1 VILVD
6 RKRYKFNA
14 IMNNLL
20 SILIFSVS
28 VFWKNLDSNS
38 FKMRELDSTQIDST
52 KRIRFDF
59 KVNTSGDWKIKYTFG
74 IEGTLYNNTSDTLY
88 FLTTTCDG
96 MQYSLQFDSDKFSLA
111 PSIACNAT
119 FDKIEKIAPKSQF
132 HFSVNFIN
140 KTKQKMIRLGYDF
153 YEVDRRFKLS
163 QNERID
169 IHNRSFFER
178 NIIWADRKWL

>member
-1 VILVD
+1 
-6 RKRYKFNA
+6 
-14 IMNNLL
+14 MNNLA
-20 SILIFSVS
+20 SILLFFVS
-28 VFWKNLDSNS
+28 VISKSDNSNLL
-38 FKMRELDSTQIDST
+38 KMNHIYSTQIDS
-52 KRIRFDF
+52 KSRIRFDF
-59 KVNTSGDWKIKYTFG
+59 KVNTSGGKKIKDAFG
-74 IEGTLYNNTSDTLY
+74 IDGTLYNNTSDTLY

-111 PSIACNAT
+111 PTIMCNVT

-132 HFSVNFIN
+132 HFSANLIN
-140 KTKQKMIRLGYDF
+140 RTMEKMIRLGYDF